1 MLAFRCNFRILLNKL
16 CGVRRQ
22 ESGMN
27 MMTSRVMVLTG
38 EIRNVI
44 SFANCNQYLTHA
56 SVLLN
61 LLAFTF
67 YVFIWVTCTF
77 MILITFL
84 SGKLYQYLNC
94 GHQMRPIKKIGNT
107 PTFPSFFLS
116 LGLLIFFWWKN
127 KPALVCVTM
136 YIPRWIKI

>member
-1 MLAFRCNFRILLNKL
+1 MTPVSAIFWKIMY
-16 CGVRRQ
+16 
-22 ESGMN
+22 ET
-27 MMTSRVMVLTG
+27 TSRLSVCIVEIANLRIKK
-38 EIRNVI
+38 IRNVI
-44 SFANCNQYLTHA
+44 SFANCNQYLVHA

-61 LLAFTF
+61 LLASTF